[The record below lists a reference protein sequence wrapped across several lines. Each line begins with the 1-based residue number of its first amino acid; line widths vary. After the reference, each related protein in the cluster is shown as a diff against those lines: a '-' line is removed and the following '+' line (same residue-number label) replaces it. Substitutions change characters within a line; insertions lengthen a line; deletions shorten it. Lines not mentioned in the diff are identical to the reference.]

1 MDTPPGGAAYVCV
14 RDVNGVVECQ
24 RNPILRAVH
33 RRAAMVTPDGMPV
46 VWWGWAHGYDETRRV
61 YGPSLM
67 ADLVTPSASL
77 GIRHFLCG
85 GDEGVAE
92 SLARRLIDHYP
103 GLNIVGTH
111 TPPFRPLA
119 REEYAALA
127 AEIEASGADV
137 VLDGLGSPKQ
147 ELFMAELATYL
158 TRSVLVGVGAAFDFL
173 SGRKLQAPGS
183 IQRSGFEWL
192 FRLMTEPRRLW
203 KRYSV
208 NNTIF
213 LMLTIKYLAMS
224 SGKKYFSERKSLRP

>member
-1 MDTPPGGAAYVCV
+1 
-14 RDVNGVVECQ
+14 
-24 RNPILRAVH
+24 
-33 RRAAMVTPDGMPV
+33 MPV

-67 ADLVTPSASL
+67 AESCRTSASL

-92 SLARRLIDHYP
+92 NLARRLIDRYP

-137 VLDGLGSPKQ
+137 VWIGLGSPKQ
-147 ELFMAELATYL
+147 ELFMADLATYL

-173 SGRKLQAPGS
+173 SGRKLQAPGW

-203 KRYSV
+203 RRYSV
-208 NNTIF
+208 NNTVF
-213 LMLTIKYLAMS
+213 LMLAVKYFVKS
-224 SGKKYFSERKSLRP
+224 SGQKYFSASKSW